1 MRRVCDPYKIIF
13 FNIAKIPRN
22 FSSAWNVAYTGYL
35 KSFIFFSQAN
45 DNVFQ
50 LQKPLLYT
58 ETLAEPVKIPQTTRK
73 IILKIGFLFWF
84 VTIFCFVF
92 NVL

>member
-1 MRRVCDPYKIIF
+1 MKRSIYRILEVIH
-13 FNIAKIPRN
+13 
-22 FSSAWNVAYTGYL
+22 
-35 KSFIFFSQAN
+35 FIFFSQAN

-73 IILKIGFLFWF
+73 IILKIGFLF
-84 VTIFCFVF
+84 
-92 NVL
+92 